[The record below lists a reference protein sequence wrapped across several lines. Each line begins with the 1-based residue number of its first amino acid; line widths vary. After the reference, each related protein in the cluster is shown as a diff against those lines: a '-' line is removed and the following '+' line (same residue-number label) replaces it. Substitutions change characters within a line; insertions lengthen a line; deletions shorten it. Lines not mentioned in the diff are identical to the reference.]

1 VKKPKPPKTV
11 AEVEAYIREKSLN
24 VDPEFFFEY
33 FEAADWYDSI
43 GKPVLSW
50 KQKLL
55 TWDRTQLEQ
64 GKRHRCTYCGC
75 KKPGVYI
82 AGRDDAGMAYWRC
95 VDHKPGFRAVMEDM
109 TDVFKS
115 VPGGTNVNNERNRQM
130 AGLTKPK

>member
-1 VKKPKPPKTV
+1 MKKPKPPKTV

-55 TWDRTQLEQ
+55 TWDRKQLEQ